1 MNEDLWAEVAR
12 LVAEYDAQRPKIIKE
27 YRLYYNENGTII
39 GLWESGHPDGENY
52 IILDDPGLFYN
63 SNTHLLRVIDKK
75 LIVLDPRAPLR
86 VRLQKSGKEFAVIKG
101 HAALL
106 LESNEDE
113 YLDIEYYDRTN
124 Y

>member
-1 MNEDLWAEVAR
+1 MNENLWAEVAR

-27 YRLYYNENGTII
+27 FRLYYNVDGTII

-52 IILDDPGLFYN
+52 IVLDDPGLFYN

-75 LIVLDPRAPLR
+75 LILLDPRAPLR
-86 VRLQKSGKEFAVIKG
+86 VRLQKSNKGFAVIKG

-106 LESNEDE
+106 LEVNESYQDV
-113 YLDIEYYDRTN
+113 EYYEQTN
-124 Y
+124 N